1 MNVKQILATKGKGVV
16 TITPTETVEAAILK
30 MKQHNIGSLVVVDEA
45 GQMVGILTE
54 RHIVRQ
60 APQLGEFLTKPVAEL
75 MEPNVITG
83 TPHDDLQAVMSIMI
97 KKRIR
102 HLPICDH
109 GKLYGLISVG
119 DLLQTQRDLYEGQA
133 ATLETQL
140 MAAEWAS
147 APTQP
152 SGGLP

>member
-16 TITPTETVEAAILK
+16 TITPTETIEAAILK

-83 TPHDDLQAVMSIMI
+83 TPHDDLQHHDQKTHPPLA
-97 KKRIR
+97 
-102 HLPICDH
+102 HLRSWQIVWPYL
-109 GKLYGLISVG
+109 G
-119 DLLQTQRDLYEGQA
+119 R
-133 ATLETQL
+133 
-140 MAAEWAS
+140 
-147 APTQP
+147 
-152 SGGLP
+152 